1 MPSSSPTSLLST
13 SQPINLLISL
23 DDFRSHIT
31 LASPLHPKYSR
42 SYPQRRRKKNNLG
55 TRRRQTRLARSPTCL
70 GAIIDLDH
78 DDTRTKDERRDET
91 RRDETRQS
99 QFTYDAT
106 NPSSRLFSQIG
117 TATLALQLA
126 LHQIESQLPNRPKQ
140 PRPSSPCPELQRV
153 PSPKLETSSKSN
165 RYTGAVGVLICSG
178 LCDSHLPP
186 PEIHPRKGP
195 RAFQAFPS
203 VFAPEVR
210 ILTASHP
217 EWSSVHST
225 VHT

>member
-1 MPSSSPTSLLST
+1 MEQEEHKRDSQGHPRAWVLLST
-13 SQPINLLISL
+13 S
-23 DDFRSHIT
+23 IT
-31 LASPLHPKYSR
+31 TTR
-42 SYPQRRRKKNNLG
+42 ERK
-55 TRRRQTRLARSPTCL
+55 TRDETRQ
-70 GAIIDLDH
+70 
-78 DDTRTKDERRDET
+78 DET
-91 RRDETRQS
+91 RRDKV
-99 QFTYDAT
+99 
-106 NPSSRLFSQIG
+106 SSLTTPQTLLADYSSKIG
-117 TATLALQLA
+117 TAILALQLA
-126 LHQIESQLPNRPKQ
+126 LHQIKSQLPNRPKQ

-165 RYTGAVGVLICSG
+165 RYTGAAGVLICSG
-178 LCDSHLPP
+178 LCDSRLPP
-186 PEIHPRKGP
+186 PEIRPRKGP